1 MNKVKSK
8 EPATTPATDNSEFT
22 KLTPEQRKKFLSYDF
37 KIDKDFL
44 TNIENNI
51 TGIVDLKI
59 LDVLF
64 LKNTYGDF
72 KEIKSRF
79 YQKNENGKLYLE
91 QIINHYFEIK
101 KRHKID
107 GILIQFIIQQKEI
120 ALINEDYLLFTK
132 INNKYIL
139 PISNFLD
146 TLKQLLYFYNA
157 ECEVESNTKPA
168 QQHPQVK
175 PLAEKINWKAGEDI
189 LRTHLEKLRD
199 KKFIDYDN
207 IDSVMSGKEVAVF
220 IKHDSGELKATN
232 KNAVYLFK
240 VWYDL
245 KLIDKS
251 FIQII
256 KKENK
261 EELDWQINS
270 FIIDAFNDSENIPFK
285 SDSLK
290 KAKQR
295 DFSSTPKEIDYCKNI
310 DLYNNI
316 ESILI

>member
-1 MNKVKSK
+1 MSNIKSK
-8 EPATTPATDNSEFT
+8 EPHAASATDNSEFT
-22 KLTPEQRKKFLSYDF
+22 KFTPEQRKRFLSYDF

-120 ALINEDYLLFTK
+120 TLINEDYLLFTK
-132 INNKYIL
+132 INNNYIL

-157 ECEVESNTKPA
+157 ECEVESNTKPT

-175 PLAEKINWKAGEDI
+175 PLAEKINWIKEPEL
-189 LRTHLEKLRD
+189 LRTHLEKL
-199 KKFIDYDN
+199 KEKNFIHYVN
-207 IDSVMSGKEVAVF
+207 PELVMSGDETAVF
-220 IKHDSGELKATN
+220 KKTLYDVAGLFHFWSKAGFIEGYFIKTINQDTNTARILKSHSM
-232 KNAVYLFK
+232 
-240 VWYDL
+240 
-245 KLIDKS
+245 I
-251 FIQII
+251 
-256 KKENK
+256 
-261 EELDWQINS
+261 INS
-270 FIIDAFNDSENIPFK
+270 FYKKEKGK
-285 SDSLK
+285 SFEADSLK
-290 KAKQR
+290 ANATNPEHISK
-295 DFSSTPKEIDYCKNI
+295 
-310 DLYNNI
+310 I
-316 ESILI
+316 ESKEKYFESVLL